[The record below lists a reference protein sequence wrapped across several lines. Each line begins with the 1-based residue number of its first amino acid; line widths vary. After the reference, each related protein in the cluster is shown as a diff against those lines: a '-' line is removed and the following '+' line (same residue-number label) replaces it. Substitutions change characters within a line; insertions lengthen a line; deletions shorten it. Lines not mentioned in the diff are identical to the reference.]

1 VSADIPIILAY
12 DPGAHVA
19 AFASAATVAQLQ
31 QYATA
36 GWQVA
41 LLPGFVAPPAFDPAR
56 VPATTVAEPPHA
68 AALFGLQAAQWS
80 DATPAVVA
88 AAQPGVVK
96 VNAAFGDASDG
107 ERAKAAAAALA
118 GLGYLLIGAH
128 WRDDNTQRLRS
139 LNRVDP
145 LAALEPP
152 EWARLDLIGCRDQLI
167 AERIVRIGRVHAAQ
181 ERRVAELRLA
191 EALRADYIAKM
202 EDALQALQGART
214 R

>member
-1 VSADIPIILAY
+1 MSSDIPIILAH
-12 DPGAHVA
+12 DPGSHIA
-19 AFASAATVAQLQ
+19 AFAGAASTAQLQ

-41 LLPGFVAPPAFDPAR
+41 LLPGFAAPQSFAAGQ
-56 VPATTVAEPPHA
+56 VPATAVAALPHA

-80 DATPAVVA
+80 DDTPAAIA

-96 VNAAFGDASDG
+96 INAAFGDDADA
-107 ERAKAAAAALA
+107 ERAKAAASALA

-128 WRDDNTQRLRS
+128 WRDDNTQRLRG
-139 LNRVDP
+139 LNRVEP

-152 EWARLDLIGCRDQLI
+152 EWKRLDLIGCRAPTL
-167 AERIVRIGRVHAAQ
+167 AERIVRIGRVHAGQ

-191 EALRADYIAKM
+191 EALRADYIMKM
-202 EDALQALQGART
+202 EDALQALQGARKS
-214 R
+214 